1 METKNIKQPESDY
14 RTLQEELERRYGP
27 GLAQDI
33 TEQIRKTESP
43 GVIPEYMQVKAA
55 SEVVEVFRAETRN
68 ALHKLKS
75 CRKQVAVNDDAV
87 ISLENERIRHEYER
101 LYDLYFQAQRGFY
114 RLYKKAMSAC
124 TEEAPATRRYRK
136 TVHEQEMALAG

>member
-1 METKNIKQPESDY
+1 MYENTNKQTKSDY
-14 RTLQEELERRYGP
+14 RALQEELERRYGP

-33 TEQIRKTESP
+33 VDQIRKAEIAEYVP
-43 GVIPEYMQVKAA
+43 GYMPVKAV

-75 CRKQVAVNDDAV
+75 CRKQVAANDDAG